1 MTKMIYTL
9 ALVDDKNSLQ
19 NTFFTTLS
27 QRFSYLF
34 HITIV
39 RQLTAEQLKKA
50 QAIFTFQDL
59 EASLPVLYFN
69 QADKEQGFTVSDH
82 TFTDGQQAC

>member
-39 RQLTAEQLKKA
+39 RQLTTEQLKKA
-50 QAIFTFQDL
+50 QAIFTFQNL
-59 EASLPVLYFN
+59 KPHYLYFILIR
-69 QADKEQGFTVSDH
+69 QTKSKDLPLVIIPLLIVSKL
-82 TFTDGQQAC
+82 